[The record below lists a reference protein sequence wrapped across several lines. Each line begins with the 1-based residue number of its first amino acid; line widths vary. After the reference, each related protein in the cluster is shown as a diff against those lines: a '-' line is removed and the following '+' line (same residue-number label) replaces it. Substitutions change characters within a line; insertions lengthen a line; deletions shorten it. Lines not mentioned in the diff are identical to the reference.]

1 MFPSALSQYSNLKR
15 PLFWQNQSIFGE
27 CLPIDFF
34 YFADF
39 GWSFFGK
46 IIGRKC
52 YLKGAFVD
60 SALKEKALSFSHWL
74 VIRKIYL
81 HLHKVGCASTK
92 KINFLCLRLAL
103 PLHKIGCASTKKVN
117 FLCLWLALPLH
128 KRDFALAIS
137 GLPDCVR
144 LVLFLHKIG
153 CASTKKINFLCLRL
167 ALSLMC
173 KNN

>member
-1 MFPSALSQYSNLKR
+1 MFPRALSQCSNLKR
-15 PLFWQNQSIFGE
+15 HQFWQNQPIFVSR
-27 CLPIDFF
+27 LPIDFF
-34 YFADF
+34 YFEDF
-39 GWSFFGK
+39 GWPFFGK
-46 IIGRKC
+46 LTGQKC
-52 YLKGAFVD
+52 YLESAFVD

-74 VIRKIYL
+74 IIRKIYL
-81 HLHKVGCASTK
+81 HLHKIGCASTK

-103 PLHKIGCASTKKVN
+103 PLD
-117 FLCLWLALPLH
+117 

-153 CASTKKINFLCLRL
+153 CASIKKINFLCLRL